1 VNKICFIAL
10 IALAGAWILRAQT
23 NMAGTNA
30 VSTNAVAEILALVTT
45 NTPPPQPLAPKTNAP
60 TKIDSDTADFD
71 LNGRQAVYRGNVRVD
86 SPQMK
91 LTCAQLTV
99 NLPPA
104 GGRIQHVVAETNV
117 VIDATDE
124 KGATNHITSDKAVYD
139 YNVQDAVTNETITLT
154 GSPQIVNLQ
163 GTNTADVI
171 VWDRANGHVHEKNPH
186 MSGQNND
193 DTGANTNSSPV
204 PNLF

>member
-1 VNKICFIAL
+1 MNKICFIAL

-99 NLPPA
+99 DLPPA

-139 YNVQDAVTNETITLT
+139 YKVQDAVTNETITLT

-186 MSGQNND
+186 MSGQNHD